1 MGNSLEGNYCSGFGN
16 RGSIGH
22 IGVCGMTRSVT
33 LIVVH
38 CTATRVDA
46 DFTQKDLLRCHKAR
60 GMRMVGYH
68 FYIRKDGFI
77 WSTRPLEMEGA
88 HCRGY
93 NQESVGIASEG
104 GLDTNGLPADTRTH
118 EQKHSLR
125 VLIRTLKK
133 MFPIQ
138 RVCGHRDL
146 SPDRNGNRVVEP
158 SEWLKQCPCFDVA
171 TDKWCA

>member
-1 MGNSLEGNYCSGFGN
+1 MGNYLESNHSSGFGVG
-16 RGSIGH
+16 GSIGH

-46 DFTQKDLLRCHKAR
+46 DFTQKDLLRCHKAQ

-93 NQESVGIASEG
+93 NQESVGIAYEG
-104 GLDTNGLPADTRTH
+104 GLNELGLPADTRTQ

-146 SPDRNGNRVVEP
+146 SPDRNGNGVVEP
-158 SEWLKQCPCFDVA
+158 LEWLKQCPCFDVA